1 MKIKM
6 LVIMI
11 SIFAFFF
18 VIDLIRRE
26 KLTFKY
32 AVVWI
37 FMCLAGI
44 LVAVYENLIFKSASF
59 LGFALPSNFIFFL
72 LGVFLVVLSL
82 MLSIYICQ
90 QNRHLELITQ
100 KIGLMELELSKL
112 RKELSELKNSK
123 D

>member
-1 MKIKM
+1 MRIKI
-6 LVIMI
+6 LAIMI
-11 SIFAFFF
+11 SIFVFFL

-37 FMCLAGI
+37 LMCLAGVI
-44 LVAVYENLIFKSASF
+44 GAVYEDIIFKSASF
-59 LGFALPSNFIFFL
+59 FGFELASNFIFFL

-90 QNRHLELITQ
+90 QNRHLESIAQ

-112 RKELSELKNSK
+112 NAERAQSNQKKG
-123 D
+123 